1 MMSAAAATSTRS
13 RLEALLEEARTRAR
27 ATERPVLVSVAE
39 RMPTVD
45 PLDAIAAM
53 SRVARERNDLAALLA
68 AGLAYWSEP
77 GGARSIAGLGAATTL
92 AASGAGR
99 FGAMHEAWSSL
110 LADAVIDDPSG
121 GVAGAGP
128 LLIGGFAFDPAGS
141 NSHVWAGFSDAALA
155 LPRLQVV
162 RAGDACWMTT
172 NWRVLADG
180 ALDVDPAALAALR
193 EQVIAATD
201 AGSGAPPARGA
212 ATQPVAFSDVR
223 SADAWRSEV
232 AAATAEIRAG
242 HMDKVV
248 LARASHAVT
257 ARAFDVIEVLR
268 HLRAHHP
275 ATYVFGFWRGDRAF
289 VGATPERLVHVEGR
303 AVQSSSLAG
312 SSRRGTSPGEDASL
326 AAALLGSA
334 KDRAEHELVR
344 STLCEALAAVCDEVT
359 APATPEILTLP
370 HVHHLHTPV
379 RARLRAGQSLL
390 ALVGRLHPTPA
401 VGGTPRSAALRFIR
415 EHEHLD
421 RGWYAGPVG
430 WIGRDRGEFAVALR
444 SAVVAGHEAWL
455 FAGCGIVAGS
465 DPVQEYEESA
475 LKMRPMQQALAA
487 AAGSA

>member
-1 MMSAAAATSTRS
+1 MMSAAAAPSTRS

-27 ATERPVLVSVAE
+27 ATGRPVLVSVAE
-39 RMPTVD
+39 RMPVVD
-45 PLDAIAAM
+45 PLDAIAAVT
-53 SRVARERNDLAALLA
+53 RAARERNDLAALLA
-68 AGLAYWSEP
+68 PGPAYWSEP

-92 AASGAGR
+92 TASGTGR
-99 FGAMHEAWSSL
+99 FAAVDDAWSSL

-121 GVAGAGP
+121 GVAGP
-128 LLIGGFAFDPAGS
+128 LLIGGVAFDPAGS
-141 NSHVWAGFSDAALA
+141 GGGVWDGFPDAALV
-155 LPRLQVV
+155 LPRLQIV

-172 NWRVLADG
+172 SWRVLADG
-180 ALDVDPAALAALR
+180 AIDVDPEALAALR
-193 EQVIAATD
+193 EQVIAA
-201 AGSGAPPARGA
+201 ARPGSAAPPARAA
-212 ATQPVAFSDVR
+212 ATHPVAFSDVR

-232 AAATAEIRAG
+232 MAATTEIRTG

-257 ARAFDVIEVLR
+257 AHAFDVIAILR

-275 ATYVFGFWRGDRAF
+275 TTYVFGFWRGDRAF
-289 VGATPERLVHVEGR
+289 VGATPERLVHLEGR
-303 AVQSSSLAG
+303 TVQSSSLAG
-312 SSRRGTSPGEDASL
+312 SSRRGASPGEDASL

-344 STLCEALAAVCDEVT
+344 STLCEALAEVCDEVT

-401 VGGTPRSAALRFIR
+401 VGGTPRSAALQFIR
-415 EHEHLD
+415 EHEQLD
-421 RGWYAGPVG
+421 RGWYAGPIG

-444 SAVVAGHEAWL
+444 SAVIAGREAWL

-487 AAGSA
+487 AVGA